1 MLNNKNINEESLKQA
16 ANALR
21 EEKLAIENSAKDTIE
36 KLIEEKNQLAQK
48 LDEIK
53 VVSWLEFL

>member
-1 MLNNKNINEESLKQA
+1 
-16 ANALR
+16 LR
-21 EEKLAIENSAKDTIE
+21 DEKLAIENSAKDTIE

-53 VVSWLEFL
+53 VVRNKKYFTFS